1 MDQSLSITL
10 VTETYPPEINGV
22 AMTLQRLAEGLCARG
37 HRVQLVRPRRAG
49 ESSTVSEQ
57 GCPTV
62 VQQRGMRIPM
72 YPDLRLGFPARRRL
86 LKLWRQQRPDVLYIA
101 TEGPLGWSA
110 LRAAEVL
117 DIPVISGF
125 HTRFDQYAGQYGLG
139 LLTSV
144 VERYLRNFHR
154 RSRCTLAPTEALC
167 HDLSTRGYGPTAVL
181 PRGVDTQRFSPQR
194 RSPGLRQHWGVSERD
209 LALICVG
216 RVAPEKGINQVLE
229 AWRAIAAD
237 RPGTRL
243 ILVGDG
249 PLARGLENAEPR
261 PLLAGSRTGVD
272 LAEHYASADLFLFPS
287 RSETFGN
294 VTLEAM
300 ASSLPVVA
308 YDYAAAKL
316 HIDHG
321 TSGILVPFDAPGDFV
336 TAARRAAGDL
346 LRLGSMGRQ
355 ARRHVETLDW
365 SGVLNRFETLLRR
378 HVVVAEGC

>member
-49 ESSTVSEQ
+49 EPLSVNEQ
-57 GCPTV
+57 ACPTV

-86 LKLWRQQRPDVLYIA
+86 LRLWRRQRPDVLYVA

-110 LRAAEVL
+110 LRAAQML

-125 HTRFDQYAGQYGLG
+125 HTRFDQYAGQYGMG

-144 VERYLRNFHR
+144 VERYLRNFHQ

-167 HDLSTRGYGPTAVL
+167 HDLQSRGYGPTAVL
-181 PRGVDTQRFSPQR
+181 PRGVDTRRFSPDR
-194 RSPGLRQHWGVSERD
+194 RNPGLRQHWGVSEND

-249 PLARGLENAEPR
+249 PLARSLENTEPR
-261 PLLAGSRTGVD
+261 PLLAGSRTGID

-321 TSGILVPFDAPGDFV
+321 NSGILVPFDAPGDFV
-336 TAARRAAGDL
+336 TAARRAATDL
-346 LRLGSMGRQ
+346 LNLGSMGRQ

-365 SGVLNRFETLLRR
+365 STVLNRFETLLRR
-378 HVVVAEGC
+378 YSVMREAC